1 MTELYTELFQD
12 IWKGKP
18 VWEHIQAKELTSVP
32 CFLGKQ
38 YNNGSDKKIMV
49 VGRAVNGW
57 EGKFEDCSSLEATVQ
72 SVLTQE
78 NRLHEFANKYYL
90 NEDGS
95 KYYYAKS
102 SFNRLMKQL
111 VKKSTGSD
119 EHWEER
125 IAWTNLFKVSPK
137 EGNNPEWRLIRN
149 QINTYREI
157 LRKEILNAQPDLVV
171 FSTEA
176 PSVSFLDPYNEKDK
190 LRKKYSSF
198 SELFVC
204 VKTEGF
210 GENICEA
217 GCLKDNGDIKYVV
230 CMRPEKR
237 SVEKLV
243 DDIWAAYLSV
253 LDS

>member
-1 MTELYTELFQD
+1 MTELYTELFNDVWQ
-12 IWKGKP
+12 GKH
-18 VWEHIQAKELTSVP
+18 VWEHIKDKKLTSVP
-32 CFLGKQ
+32 CFLGNQ

-57 EGKFEDCSSLEATVQ
+57 EGEFKDCSSLEATVQ

-90 NEDGS
+90 NKDGS

-102 SFNRLMKQL
+102 SFLRLMKQL

-137 EGNNPEWRLIRN
+137 EGNNPKWRLIRN
-149 QINTYREI
+149 RIDTYREI
-157 LRKEILNAQPDLVV
+157 LRIEILNAQPDLVV
-171 FSTEA
+171 FATES
-176 PSVSFLDPYNEKDK
+176 PSVSYVNPYPNNDK
-190 LRKKYSSF
+190 YGSF
-198 SELFVC
+198 RGLFDRT
-204 VKTEGF
+204 KTYGP

-217 GCLKDNGDIKYVV
+217 GCFKDNRDIKYVV
-230 CMRPEKR
+230 CMRPERR

-243 DDIWAAYLSV
+243 NDIWAAYLSV